1 MEEQTTIIVLSKE
14 QLLVFTAAIILAGI
28 CSNYSTLGPSTSHI
42 LVAKGAAKE
51 LIDRIQKE
59 QR

>member
-28 CSNYSTLGPSTSHI
+28 VSNYSTLGPSSSHI

-59 QR
+59 HR

>member
-1 MEEQTTIIVLSKE
+1 MEEQTTIIILNKE
-14 QLLVFTAAIILAGI
+14 QLFTVTAAIILAGI
-28 CSNYSTLGPSTSHI
+28 VSNYSSVGPSSSHI

-59 QR
+59 HK

>member
-28 CSNYSTLGPSTSHI
+28 VSNYSTLGPSSSRI

-51 LIDRIQKE
+51 LIDCIQKE
-59 QR
+59 HR

>member
-28 CSNYSTLGPSTSHI
+28 VSNYSTLGPSSSHI

-59 QR
+59 NR

>member
-1 MEEQTTIIVLSKE
+1 MEAQTTIIVLNKE

-28 CSNYSTLGPSTSHI
+28 VSNYSTLGPSSSHI

-59 QR
+59 NR